1 VIAIFVIGEKIN
13 ATRED
18 VTGVIEGRNESA
30 LVDLAVSQVKAGA
43 DYVDVNVADRK
54 SDREFEQKSM
64 VWAVEVIERAIDTP
78 LVIDS
83 ADPKVIQ
90 AGLSAV
96 NKKPPIVNSVSGS
109 SSSLENILKLAK
121 DAGSQVVALAMDD
134 NGIPDNAEDRVK
146 ICRSIVLSAEKV
158 GFPFEKLIFDPL
170 VLPIGVQ
177 PQAARIALRTLQQIK
192 ELASSAS
199 TVMGVSNVSY
209 GLPRRG
215 FINQVFLS
223 LAALAGLDYAILDP
237 LDRQLMHS
245 LRATEAVLGRD
256 KHCRKYISAI
266 RKEKKGETAGE

>member
-1 VIAIFVIGEKIN
+1 MIAIFVIGEKIN

-18 VTGVIEGRNESA
+18 VTKVIEERNEDA
-30 LVDLAVSQVKAGA
+30 LIDLAVSQAKAGA
-43 DYVDVNVADRK
+43 EYIDVNVADRK
-54 SDREFEQKSM
+54 SDSEFEQKSM
-64 VWAVEVIERAIDTP
+64 VWAVEVIERAIDVP

-83 ADPKVIQ
+83 ADSNVIR
-90 AGLSAV
+90 AGISAIK
-96 NKKPPIVNSVSGS
+96 KKPPIVNSVSGG
-109 SSSLENILKLAK
+109 SSSLEAILKLAN

-146 ICRSIVLSAEKV
+146 VCRSIVLVAEKV

-170 VLPIGVQ
+170 VLPVGVQ

-192 ELASSAS
+192 GLAASAS

-215 FINQVFLS
+215 FINQAFLS

-237 LDRQLMHS
+237 LDRGLMHS
-245 LRATEAVLGRD
+245 LRATEAVLGQD
-256 KHCRKYISAI
+256 KHCRKYITAI
-266 RKEKKGETAGE
+266 RKEKKGETSSE

>member
-1 VIAIFVIGEKIN
+1 VSRKDEN
-13 ATRED
+13 AL
-18 VTGVIEGRNESA
+18 A
-30 LVDLAVSQVKAGA
+30 DLARTQVAAGA
-43 DYVDVNVADRK
+43 NFIDVNIGDGKIDSAH
-54 SDREFEQKSM
+54 EQENM
-64 VWAVEVIERAIDTP
+64 AWAVGVVENAIDVP

-83 ADPKVIQ
+83 ADPKVIK
-90 AGLSAV
+90 AGVTAV
-96 NKKPPIVNSVSGS
+96 SKKPPIINSVSGG
-109 SSSLENILKLAK
+109 SSSLETVLQLAK
-121 DAGSQVVALAMDD
+121 NAGSQVVALAMDD

-192 ELASSAS
+192 ELAASAS

-215 FINQVFLS
+215 FINQAFLS

-237 LDRQLMHS
+237 LDRGLMHS
-245 LRATEAVLGRD
+245 LRAAGAVLGKD
-256 KHCRKYISAI
+256 KHCRKYITAI
-266 RKEKKGETAGE
+266 RKEKKGETSSE

>member
-1 VIAIFVIGEKIN
+1 MIAIFVIGEKIN

-18 VTGVIEGRNESA
+18 VARVIEERNESA
-30 LVDLAVSQVKAGA
+30 LADLAVSQVKAGA

-54 SDREFEQKSM
+54 SDSEFEQKSM
-64 VWAVEVIERAIDTP
+64 VWAVEVIERATDAP

-83 ADPKVIQ
+83 ADPNVIR
-90 AGLSAV
+90 AGISAIK
-96 NKKPPIVNSVSGS
+96 KKPPIVNSVSGS
-109 SSSLENILKLAK
+109 SSSLATVLKFAM

-146 ICRSIVLSAEKV
+146 ICRSIVLVAEKV

-177 PQAARIALRTLQQIK
+177 PQAARTTLRTLQQIK
-192 ELASSAS
+192 ELAASAS

-215 FINQVFLS
+215 SVNQAFLS

-256 KHCRKYISAI
+256 KHCRKYITAI